1 MFISQAVGYAL
12 HGLTSLSSA
21 QGERMYAADIARS
34 IGASESYLA
43 KTFQSLA
50 HAGLVTSVRG
60 MKGGYT
66 LARPTDEISVREVI
80 EAIEGPF
87 PFPRPCCVFRT
98 QTDRDCPDC
107 PVMVV
112 MERAYEQVL
121 EELDAMTIEELA
133 ESVLRW
139 RAPRPEG
146 EAAPA
151 PALVV
156 GPTDSPNLE

>member
-1 MFISQAVGYAL
+1 MCISQAVGYAL

-21 QGERMYAADIARS
+21 QGERVYAADIARS

-60 MKGGYT
+60 MKGGYA
-66 LARPTDEISVREVI
+66 LARPTDEITVREVI

-87 PFPRPCCVFRT
+87 PFPRTCCVFRN

-112 MERAYEQVL
+112 MERAYRQAL
-121 EELDAMTIEELA
+121 EELDTMTVEELA
-133 ESVLRW
+133 ESVFR
-139 RAPRPEG
+139 RPVSEPEG
-146 EAAPA
+146 AA
-151 PALVV
+151 ALA
-156 GPTDSPNLE
+156 GALTDSASLE